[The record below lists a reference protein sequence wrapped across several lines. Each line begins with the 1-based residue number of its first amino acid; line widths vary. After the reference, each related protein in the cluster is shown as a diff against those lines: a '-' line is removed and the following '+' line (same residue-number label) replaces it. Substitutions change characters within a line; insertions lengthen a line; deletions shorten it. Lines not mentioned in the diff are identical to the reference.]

1 MPAPR
6 LGFES
11 RHVRLEPLAPEHVEA
26 LVRAATADRST
37 FGLAPI
43 PRDRAEMEAY
53 VAAALADEQAGRALP
68 FAVIAPTAVLR
79 AEASSARQSEHGG
92 SGNPPGV
99 PERIVGSCRLMNL
112 EWWSWPPGP
121 LHVPGEPRRAEAG
134 DPPDVAELGHGWL
147 APSAQRTTVFSAT
160 SLLLLQHAFET
171 WRVHRLVLKTDA
183 RNARSRGAI
192 ERLGGRFEGILRAHL
207 PAADGV
213 VRDTAMYS
221 IVRDE
226 WQSVRK
232 RLESSLAGTL

>member
-1 MPAPR
+1 MPGLPR

-11 RHVRLEPLAPEHVEA
+11 RFVRLEPLAHAHVEA

-37 FGLAPI
+37 FSLAPV
-43 PRDRAEMEAY
+43 PRDRPEMEAY

-68 FAVIAPTAVLR
+68 FTVFRRDAGP
-79 AEASSARQSEHGG
+79 EH
-92 SGNPPGV
+92 V
-99 PERIVGSCRLMNL
+99 VGSARLMNL
-112 EWWSWPPGP
+112 EWWTWPPGP
-121 LHVPGEPRRAEAG
+121 IHVAGEPRRPSLG

-147 APSAQRTTVFSAT
+147 EPSAQRTTVFSAT
-160 SLLLLQHAFET
+160 SLLLLGHAFDA

-183 RNARSRGAI
+183 RNARSRAAI
-192 ERLGGRFEGILRAHL
+192 EKLGGRFEGILRAHL

-232 RLESSLAGTL
+232 RLESSLGGI

>member
-1 MPAPR
+1 MAAPR

-11 RHVRLEPLAPEHVEA
+11 RFVRLEPLAPEHVEA
-26 LVRAATADRST
+26 LLRAATADRST

-68 FAVIAPTAVLR
+68 FAVVRRDAGP
-79 AEASSARQSEHGG
+79 EH
-92 SGNPPGV
+92 V
-99 PERIVGSCRLMNL
+99 VGSCRLMSL
-112 EWWSWPPGP
+112 EWWSWPPGRI
-121 LHVPGEPRRAEAG
+121 HVAGEPRRAEAG

-147 APSAQRTTVFSAT
+147 EPSAQGTTVFSAT